1 MTMRLAALVLCGLM
15 ATGHARAETAPLKDA
30 TMALPSTGLPYALV
44 YIADAQHLWEKHGL
58 NLKTVQIAGIG
69 ATNAVISGSV
79 DFAHASGPTLARAAA
94 KGQKL
99 LAIFSVLDRVSTE
112 IVLRKSAADAAHF
125 DASAPL
131 LDRVKILRG
140 KTIAINSVN
149 SVDQAFLQLLARRA
163 GYDPQEIRL
172 AVMPADSALA
182 AFSTNQIDGLAMSPP
197 WPQSLVLDGRAV
209 TIASGP
215 SGEPADLL
223 PIATTIVL
231 TKPETCAQREALCEG
246 VAQAMKE
253 AGAILRDKPEI
264 AVPILTARLN
274 MDAKLIEAVVKQQRL
289 ATPNPPVVS
298 QTGLQHAEH
307 INVEAGLMKEDEMLS
322 SYDGLATD
330 KYVK

>member
-1 MTMRLAALVLCGLM
+1 MTMRLAGLIFGALIAAGV
-15 ATGHARAETAPLKDA
+15 ARAETAPLKDA

-99 LAIFSVLDRVSTE
+99 LAIVGVLDRISTE
-112 IVLRKSAADAAHF
+112 IVLRKSLAEAAHF
-125 DASAPL
+125 DKSAPL
-131 LDRVKILRG
+131 LTRVQVLRG

-209 TIASGP
+209 TVASGP
-215 SGEPADLL
+215 SGEPNDLI

-231 TKPETCAQREALCEG
+231 TKPETCAQREALCIG
-246 VAQAMKE
+246 IGQAMKE
-253 AGAILRDKPEI
+253 AASVLRDRPEL

-274 MDAKLIEAVVKQQRL
+274 MDAKLIEAVLDKQRL
-289 ATPNPPVVS
+289 ATPNPPTVS
-298 QTGLQHAEH
+298 KAGLQHAEH